1 MDRDRLLS
9 IYEFGGLDAE
19 SFCKF
24 EDCGKARLDLI
35 PFDPDHLPQRD
46 ARRPG
51 ELLLSHEPLNSLL
64 SDAAPDP
71 HSSQYRH
78 LLLFW

>member
-1 MDRDRLLS
+1 MEGDRLLS
-9 IYEFGGLDAE
+9 IYEFRGFDAE

-24 EDCGKARLDLI
+24 EDRGKARLDLI

-46 ARRPG
+46 IGRPG
-51 ELLLSHEPLNSLL
+51 ELLLSHEPLDSLL

-71 HSSQYRH
+71 HGGQYRH
-78 LLLFW
+78 LLLFL